1 MKKLAPIVVF
11 TYVRVEKLK
20 KSIETLKQCDL
31 SKKSHLYIF
40 SDSYKKYWIKLG
52 NILSQLKVF

>member
-31 SKKSHLYIF
+31 SKKESLIYFFRFIQ
-40 SDSYKKYWIKLG
+40 K
-52 NILSQLKVF
+52 